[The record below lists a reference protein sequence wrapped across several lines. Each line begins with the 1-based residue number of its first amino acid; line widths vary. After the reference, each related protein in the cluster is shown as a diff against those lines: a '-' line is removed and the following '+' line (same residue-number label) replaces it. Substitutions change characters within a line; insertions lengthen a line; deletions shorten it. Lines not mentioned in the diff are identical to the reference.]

1 MAGHVTPGV
10 WRLTSLCLIY
20 LVKKYHVSC
29 RSHCSFR
36 NRSTTRK
43 SSYPRVARLVD
54 RKFQRKLPY
63 SSVETMIFCRCSLKK
78 SQWDKQF
85 EEFPIISRLPANGLH
100 SELCK
105 QAQTQS
111 NWLVQGEIHRR
122 PWFSQSIT
130 YIYIW
135 ILYIWWEKYVCN
147 CIYIKEYITNYM
159 YNHMYIWKGI
169 LDRERISFCA
179 NTGTPYLPII
189 MPHVTSKHG
198 KNNALK
204 DVDLCVDI
212 TLATKNWGSQNPPNW
227 SLSKE
232 ANGLE

>member
-1 MAGHVTPGV
+1 MSSKVVWALIFVRKTLRKWWHDAASDLASGDFRGLSATTDCDPETMAGHMTPGV

-63 SSVETMIFCRCSLKK
+63 SSVETMIFCRCSLNK

-105 QAQTQS
+105 QAHKHNQ
-111 NWLVQGEIHRR
+111 ID
-122 PWFSQSIT
+122 WFKGKSQETMVFSVNHIYIC
-130 YIYIW
+130 YIYMDI
-135 ILYIWWEKYVCN
+135 
-147 CIYIKEYITNYM
+147 IYIYM
-159 YNHMYIWKGI
+159 MRNICM
-169 LDRERISFCA
+169 
-179 NTGTPYLPII
+179 
-189 MPHVTSKHG
+189 
-198 KNNALK
+198 
-204 DVDLCVDI
+204 
-212 TLATKNWGSQNPPNW
+212 
-227 SLSKE
+227 
-232 ANGLE
+232 